1 LLQQENTY
9 EAKIGKKKT
18 KKVMT
23 KHRKESVK
31 VPAAERKARKA
42 KLR

>member
-1 LLQQENTY
+1 LLQQENAY
-9 EAKIGKKKT
+9 EAKFGKQKT